1 MRGEKHAVRSPYCCR
16 AAVCIRQFDHTLYK
30 EKTT

>member
-1 MRGEKHAVRSPYCCR
+1 MRGKKQVVRSPYCCM

-30 EKTT
+30 ENTT

>member
-1 MRGEKHAVRSPYCCR
+1 MRGKKVAVRSLYCCR

-30 EKTT
+30 ENTT